1 MVARLEYETVS
12 PAAAG
17 PWARASFRINPIQ
30 LKGRVR
36 LDAIDLLRGLV
47 MVLMVLDH
55 TRDFFAAGN
64 FNPRDVNDP
73 ALFLTRWVT
82 HFCAPVFVF
91 LAGTSAFLYGARGR
105 TVREVSWFLFTRGL
119 LLVLLE
125 LTIVRFAWTFSVFPD
140 FVLLQV
146 IWAIGMSMIVLSALI
161 HLPLCAI
168 GAIGVGM
175 IAGHNL
181 LDGVQAEQFGQLG
194 WLWNVLHQPALLHPT
209 AEVTVFALYPLIPWI
224 GVMAAGYALGPVM
237 LREPSSRRRWLVG
250 LGIGVT
256 LSFILLRA
264 TNLYGDPAPWTSH
277 EGIVAT
283 LLSFVNTEKYPPSAL
298 YLAMTLGPAL
308 LALAAFEFAH
318 GKVAEAVH
326 NLRPSASLFLPRAPA
341 APPCNGSGLRGDRSW
356 RCRLAV
362 RWPADRGQ
370 ACWLRAG
377 APRRVPGVDDRG
389 GDALPALPLV
399 CRSQAPAQRC
409 VAELL
414 LIMAANRR
422 KAAASRCGT
431 CAAPAPGLP
440 KAQRPLRSVGRSRP
454 AALWARGPV
463 APRRP

>member
-1 MVARLEYETVS
+1 VFARLDGRTAS
-12 PAAAG
+12 PGAAA
-17 PWARASFRINPIQ
+17 PSARASFGIKQTP

-36 LDAIDLLRGLV
+36 LDSIDLLRGLV

-55 TRDFFAAGN
+55 SRDFFAAGN
-64 FNPRDVNDP
+64 FNLRDVNDP

-119 LLVLLE
+119 WLVLLE
-125 LTIVRFAWTFSVFPD
+125 LTIIRFAWTFSVFPD

-146 IWAIGMSMIVLSALI
+146 IWAIGISMIVLSALI
-161 HLPLCAI
+161 HLPRWAI

-181 LDGVQAEQFGQLG
+181 LDAVRAEQFGQLG

-250 LGIGVT
+250 LGLGVT
-256 LSFILLRA
+256 LIFILLRA

-277 EGIVAT
+277 HGIGAT

-308 LALAAFEFAH
+308 VALAAFEFAH
-318 GKVAEAVH
+318 GKVAK
-326 NLRPSASLFLPRAPA
+326 LFITF
-341 APPCNGSGLRGDRSW
+341 G
-356 RCRLAV
+356 
-362 RWPADRGQ
+362 
-370 ACWLRAG
+370 
-377 APRRVPGVDDRG
+377 RVPLFFYLGH
-389 GDALPALPLV
+389 
-399 CRSQAPAQRC
+399 
-409 VAELL
+409 LL
-414 LIMAANRR
+414 LLHAMAVAF
-422 KAAASRCGT
+422 AAIAHGDVAWLFGVLPI
-431 CAAPAPGLP
+431 AARSDGYGLGLP
-440 KAQRPLRSVGRSRP
+440 GVYLVWMIAVAVLYRPCRWFAEVKRQRHDAWLSYV
-454 AALWARGPV
+454 
-463 APRRP
+463 